1 MRTGSSQ
8 SSLDKKRTILL
19 LRSVVVISTSYL
31 ILFGQ
36 APTAPTSVI
45 YILALIL
52 TNVGLAFVP
61 RHWFHG
67 HWFSAALLL
76 CDTAVVL
83 VGLYLTVGCL
93 SQDFLIIYFFT
104 IFLTTATSSLAQ
116 IAASAALVS
125 CLYGYWLWLTTAYSL
140 GAGEWLRLPF
150 FFIVAVFYAFM
161 TEEAKME
168 RLSRLR
174 AEHESERLRFL
185 FSLGN
190 LVPRR
195 VATEEFIAHIGH
207 LVEAAFPRLRCG
219 LGAEGGTTGRQ
230 CNAFPLRSNGRSFG
244 SLRVT
249 SDDGL
254 ALEPNESAFCHL
266 AAAIAA
272 NALYTAEQV
281 NAAEDGLR
289 MKEEFLATLS
299 HELRSPLHVI
309 LGNAEIVS
317 EMLKP
322 TADTIVS
329 ESLERLQANACRL
342 LDVVEEMLCFAELRA
357 GKSPVYHHAVDL
369 RALFQEC
376 NFTMLERLAGRPIG
390 FEWRVADDVPVLETD
405 ARKLRLIVNGL
416 LSNAA
421 KFTEKGVVQLWA
433 ERVGTHVE
441 IVVRDSGIGI
451 AATDLAPIFQP
462 FRQADGSLTRRFQ
475 GLGLGL
481 ALAEELTTALGGTV
495 DVESELNRGSTF
507 RISLPL
513 TAAAAAAADAT
524 APLHWQ
530 AAS

>member
-1 MRTGSSQ
+1 MRTGSSE
-8 SSLDKKRTILL
+8 SRLDKKRTILL

-36 APTAPTSVI
+36 APTAPASVI
-45 YILALIL
+45 YILTLIL

-67 HWFSAALLL
+67 QWFSAALLL

-93 SQDFLIIYFFT
+93 SQDFLVIYFFT
-104 IFLTTATSSLAQ
+104 IFLTTATSSLVQ

-125 CLYGYWLWLTTAYSL
+125 CLYGYWLWLTTAHAL

-161 TEEAKME
+161 TEETKME

-174 AEHESERLRFL
+174 AERESERLRFL

-190 LVPRR
+190 LIPRR
-195 VATEEFIAHIGH
+195 VATDEFIAHMGH

-219 LGAEGGTTGRQ
+219 LGAEGGTTRRQ
-230 CNAFPLRSNGRSFG
+230 CNVFPLQSNGRSFG

-249 SDDGL
+249 TDDDL
-254 ALEPNESAFCHL
+254 PLEPNESAFCHL

-272 NALYTAEQV
+272 NALFTAQQV
-281 NAAEDGLR
+281 SAAEDGVR

-309 LGNAEIVS
+309 LGNADIVS
-317 EMLKP
+317 EVLKP
-322 TADTIVS
+322 TADTFVS
-329 ESLERLQANACRL
+329 ESLERLRANACRL
-342 LDVVEEMLCFAELRA
+342 LDVIEEMLCFAELRA
-357 GKSPVYHHAVDL
+357 GKSLTHRHAVDL
-369 RALFQEC
+369 RTLFQEC
-376 NFTMLERLAGRPIG
+376 NPAMLERLAGRPIS

-405 ARKLRLIVNGL
+405 ARKLRLVVNGL

-421 KFTEKGVVQLWA
+421 KFTEKGVVQLRA

-451 AATDLAPIFQP
+451 AAADLGPIFQP
-462 FRQADGSLTRRFQ
+462 FRQVDGSITRHFQ

-513 TAAAAAAADAT
+513 ATAAADAT
-524 APLHWQ
+524 APLRWQ
-530 AAS
+530 VAS